1 MTDDELRA
9 ALAATDPAPRSVPPL
24 SRELLERTMTSDLTS
39 DTTTDPTTTHDTRAR
54 RRTWLPAAAAAAVV
68 AAAAGAYALTSG
80 GEQTELRLA
89 LPGGDGAPT
98 MSCIPVEAR
107 FLADM
112 PVALAGTVTEVSGDE
127 VRLDVTRWYQG
138 GDADAVV
145 LTNLS
150 QDMQALLGAP
160 DFRTG
165 QDYLV
170 SATDGTV
177 NACGYSGP
185 ASADLQKVYDEA
197 FG

>member
-9 ALAATDPAPRSVPPL
+9 ALAAADPAPRSVPPL
-24 SRELLERTMTSDLTS
+24 SRELLERTMT
-39 DTTTDPTTTHDTRAR
+39 TTLETPAETPAR

-68 AAAAGAYALTSG
+68 VAAAGAYALTSG
-80 GEQTELRLA
+80 GEQSELRLA
-89 LPGGDGAPT
+89 LPGGDGT
-98 MSCIPVEAR
+98 SMMTCIPVEAR

-112 PVALAGTVTEVSGDE
+112 PVALAGTVTDVSEQE
-127 VRLDVTRWYQG
+127 VRLDVTRWYKG

-150 QDMQALLGAP
+150 ADMQALLGAT

-170 SATDGTV
+170 SATNDGTV
-177 NACGYSGP
+177 NACGFTGP

-197 FG
+197 FGG

>member
-9 ALAATDPAPRSVPPL
+9 ALAAADPAPRSVPPL
-24 SRELLERTMTSDLTS
+24 SRELLERTMTSTL
-39 DTTTDPTTTHDTRAR
+39 DTPAETPVR

-68 AAAAGAYALTSG
+68 VAAAGAYALTSG
-80 GEQTELRLA
+80 GEPTELRLA
-89 LPGGDGAPT
+89 LPGGDTTAA
-98 MSCIPVEAR
+98 SCIPVEAR

-112 PVALAGTVTEVSGDE
+112 PVALAGTVTAVSDEE
-127 VRLDVTRWYQG
+127 VRLDVTRWYAG

-150 QDMQALLGAP
+150 AEMQALLGAT

-165 QDYLV
+165 EDYLV
-170 SATDGTV
+170 SATNDGTV
-177 NACGYSGP
+177 NACGYTGP
-185 ASADLQKVYDEA
+185 ATADLQKVYDEA

>member
-9 ALAATDPAPRSVPPL
+9 ALAAADPAPRSVPPL
-24 SRELLERTMTSDLTS
+24 SRELLERTMT
-39 DTTTDPTTTHDTRAR
+39 TTLETPAETPAR

-68 AAAAGAYALTSG
+68 VAAAGAYALTSG
-80 GEQTELRLA
+80 GEQSELRLA
-89 LPGGDGAPT
+89 LPGADGT
-98 MSCIPVEAR
+98 SMMTCIPVEAR

-112 PVALAGTVTEVSGDE
+112 PVALAGTVTDVSEQE
-127 VRLDVTRWYQG
+127 VRLDVTRWYKG

-150 QDMQALLGAP
+150 ADMQALLGAT

-170 SATDGTV
+170 SATNDGTV
-177 NACGYSGP
+177 NACGFTGP

-197 FG
+197 FGG

>member
-1 MTDDELRA
+1 VTDDELRA
-9 ALAATDPAPRSVPPL
+9 ALAAADPAPRSVPPL
-24 SRELLERTMTSDLTS
+24 SRELLERTMT
-39 DTTTDPTTTHDTRAR
+39 TTLETPADAPAR
-54 RRTWLPAAAAAAVV
+54 RRRWMPAAAAAAVV
-68 AAAAGAYALTSG
+68 AAAAGAYALAGG
-80 GEQTELRLA
+80 GEQPTETRLA
-89 LPGGDGAPT
+89 LPGGDTLA
-98 MSCIPVEAR
+98 SCIPVEAR

-112 PVALAGTVTEVSGDE
+112 PVALAGTVTEVSGQE

-150 QDMQALLGAP
+150 PDAQALLGGT

-165 QDYLV
+165 ESYLV

-177 NACGYSGP
+177 NACGFSGP
-185 ASADLQKVYDEA
+185 ATAELQQVYDEA

>member
-9 ALAATDPAPRSVPPL
+9 ALAAADPAPPSVPPL
-24 SRELLERTMTSDLTS
+24 SRELLERTMTSTL
-39 DTTTDPTTTHDTRAR
+39 DTPADAPAR
-54 RRTWLPAAAAAAVV
+54 KRTWLPAAAAAAVV
-68 AAAAGAYALTSG
+68 AAAAGAYVLTSG
-80 GEQTELRLA
+80 GSDPQTEVELA
-89 LPGGDGAPT
+89 LPGGDGT
-98 MSCIPVEAR
+98 SMMSCMPVEAR

-112 PVALAGTVTEVSGDE
+112 PVALAGTVTQVSAEE
-127 VRLDVTRWYQG
+127 VRLDVTRWYSG

-150 QDMQALLGAP
+150 ADMQALLGATE
-160 DFRTG
+160 FRTG
-165 QDYLV
+165 EDYLV

-177 NACGYSGP
+177 NACGYTGP